1 MVTGETEE
9 AALRE
14 AERSIVAKV
23 IAEAEKQIS
32 DFTTALENSLNFY

>member
-1 MVTGETEE
+1 VTGETEE

-23 IAEAEKQIS
+23 IEAAEKQIN
-32 DFTTALENSLNFY
+32 DFTIALENSLKFY